1 MKIVLL
7 CAGRSTRTN
16 LGYPKCLYKFSD
28 GEILIGKNLKIL
40 REFGF
45 TNKQIYFATGF
56 KSQLLK
62 KKTFNKFTYIF
73 NKKFKTT
80 NMVFSFYEVLKKI
93 KLDEVIVIYSDILFE
108 KKCLKMI
115 IKSKYHISTII
126 DKDWK
131 KKWMKKSNFMNDLEV
146 LKIKNSKIYSIGKK
160 TFNLKNIDGRFLG
173 ITKFSKKTI
182 INLKKNFFPRILRQ
196 NKNID
201 FTNFL
206 MILISNNFKVKAVSD
221 KFDWHE
227 FDNPKDFKI
236 FRNKKNI

>member
-28 GEILIGKNLKIL
+28 GEILIEKNLKIL

-73 NKKFKTT
+73 NKKFKNT
-80 NMVFSFYEVLKKI
+80 NMVFSFYEVLKKM

-146 LKIKNSKIYSIGKK
+146 LKIKNSKIHSMGKK
-160 TFNLKNIDGRFLG
+160 TFNLKNIDGRYLG
-173 ITKFSKKTI
+173 ITKFSKKSI
-182 INLKKNFFPRILRQ
+182 KNLKKKIIPNILK
-196 NKNID
+196 KNRKID

-206 MILISNNFKVKAVSD
+206 MELVRRDLSVNAVCG
-221 KFDWHE
+221 KFSWHE
-227 FDNPKDFKI
+227 FDTMKDFKN
-236 FRNKKNI
+236 FEKL

>member
-16 LGYPKCLYKFSD
+16 LGYPKCLYKFTD

-80 NMVFSFYEVLKKI
+80 NMVFLSMRY
-93 KLDEVIVIYSDILFE
+93 
-108 KKCLKMI
+108 
-115 IKSKYHISTII
+115 
-126 DKDWK
+126 
-131 KKWMKKSNFMNDLEV
+131 
-146 LKIKNSKIYSIGKK
+146 
-160 TFNLKNIDGRFLG
+160 
-173 ITKFSKKTI
+173 
-182 INLKKNFFPRILRQ
+182 
-196 NKNID
+196 
-201 FTNFL
+201 
-206 MILISNNFKVKAVSD
+206 
-221 KFDWHE
+221 
-227 FDNPKDFKI
+227 
-236 FRNKKNI
+236 